1 MSEDLDLG
9 VAAVAALL
17 AGVALL
23 VVLRRRGSRRPP
35 CATGWIPWV
44 GAGLR
49 FGKAPLEFI
58 EQARARYGPVF
69 TIFAMGNRMTFV
81 TEEEGINVFLKS
93 KEVNFELAV
102 QNPVYH
108 TASVPKNIF
117 LTLHEKLYITM
128 KGKMGTFNMCQ
139 FTEQLNEEFH
149 EQLEDLGPHGTM
161 DLIGLV
167 RRLLYPVTVN
177 VLFKKGMF
185 PSHKRETEVFCQ
197 HFQTYDEGFEYGSQM
212 PEWLL
217 RNWSKSKRWLL
228 ALFEESIP
236 DIKAYKPKKADSVT
250 LMQAVLEVVEGEAD
264 GHGANYGLL
273 MLWASLSNAVPITFW
288 TLAFILS
295 HADIHRTI
303 MEGITSVLGGA
314 GKEKIRVSEDILK
327 KLLLIK
333 WCILEAIRLRAPGV
347 ITRKVVKPVRILNYI
362 VPSGDLLMLSPF
374 WLHRNPKYF
383 PEPESF
389 KPERWKEAN
398 LEKHTFLDCYMA
410 FGGGKFQCPGRWF
423 ALLEI
428 QICIILILYKYDCCL
443 LDPLPKQSPLHVVGV
458 PQPEGQCRIEYK
470 QRHDVCQDPQGPAL
484 SGGATP
490 PTTHLIAGLHNG

>member
-1 MSEDLDLG
+1 MSEDLHPG
-9 VAAVAALL
+9 VAALAALL

-23 VVLRRRGSRRPP
+23 LVLRRRGSRRPP
-35 CATGWIPWV
+35 CTAGWIPWV

-58 EQARARYGPVF
+58 EQARAQYGPVF
-69 TIFAMGNRMTFV
+69 TIFAMGKRMTFV

-108 TASVPKNIF
+108 TASIPKNVF

-128 KGKMGTFNMCQ
+128 KGKMGAFNVYR
-139 FTEQLNEEFH
+139 FAEQLNEEFH
-149 EQLEDLGPHGTM
+149 ERLEDLGPHGTM
-161 DLIGLV
+161 DLISLV
-167 RRLLYPVTVN
+167 RHLLYPVTVN
-177 VLFKKGMF
+177 VLFKKALF
-185 PSHKRETEVFCQ
+185 LSYKKKTEDFCQ
-197 HFQTYDEGFEYGSQM
+197 HFQIYDEGFECGSQM

-236 DIKAYKPKKADSVT
+236 DIKAYKPERADSMT
-250 LMQAVLEVVEGEAD
+250 LMQAVLDVVEGVAA
-264 GHGANYGLL
+264 GHSASCALL
-273 MLWASLSNAVPITFW
+273 MLWASLSNAVPVTFW

-295 HADIHRTI
+295 HADIHKTI
-303 MEGITSVLGGA
+303 VEGISSVLGGA
-314 GKEKIRVSEDILK
+314 GKEKIRVTQDTLK
-327 KLLLIK
+327 KLSLIK

-347 ITRKVVKPVRILNYI
+347 ITRKVVKPVKILNYT

-374 WLHRNPKYF
+374 WLHRNPQYF
-383 PEPESF
+383 PDPESF
-389 KPERWKEAN
+389 KPERWKEAD
-398 LEKHTFLDCYMA
+398 LEKHAFLEHYMA

-428 QICIILILYKYDCCL
+428 QICIILILYKYDCSL
-443 LDPLPKQSPLHVVGV
+443 LDPFPMQRFYWEQK
-458 PQPEGQCRIEYK
+458 IETCAHPYLEAHPG
-470 QRHDVCQDPQGPAL
+470 RGER
-484 SGGATP
+484 SR
-490 PTTHLIAGLHNG
+490 